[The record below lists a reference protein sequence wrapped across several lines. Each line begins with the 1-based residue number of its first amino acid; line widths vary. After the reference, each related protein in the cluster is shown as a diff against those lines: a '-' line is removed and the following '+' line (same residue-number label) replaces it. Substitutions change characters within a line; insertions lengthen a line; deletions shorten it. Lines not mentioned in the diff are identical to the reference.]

1 MNFYLDKI
9 HSLDIK
15 KNIVKEH
22 IYQKSII
29 KYFFESF

>member
-22 IYQKSII
+22 IYQQNQVL
-29 KYFFESF
+29 